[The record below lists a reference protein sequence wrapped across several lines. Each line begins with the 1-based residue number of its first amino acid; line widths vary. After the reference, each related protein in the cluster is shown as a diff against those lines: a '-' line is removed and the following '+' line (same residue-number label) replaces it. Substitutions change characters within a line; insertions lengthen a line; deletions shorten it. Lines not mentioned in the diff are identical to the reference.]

1 MPQDE
6 PGILDAALLRD
17 LAALAGVDLGEDRAA
32 ALVAQAE
39 PHFAQLR
46 QLAAAANAM
55 DEPAAVFRLDPPDVR
70 DAG

>member
-6 PGILDAALLRD
+6 PGMLDAAMLRD

-39 PHFAQLR
+39 PHFTQLR
-46 QLAAAANAM
+46 QLAAAANAV
-55 DEPAAVFRLDPPDVR
+55 DEPAAVFRLDPPEIPD
-70 DAG
+70 GG

>member
-1 MPQDE
+1 MPHDKLGM
-6 PGILDAALLRD
+6 PDAALLRD

-46 QLAAAANAM
+46 QLAATANPK
-55 DEPAAVFRLDPPDVR
+55 DEPAAVFRLDPPDAR